1 MKTKVFVV
9 FSALAATSIAAPQHH
24 QTSLNRVSQSPAT
37 IFEDPCWRYSNNKG
51 TASYPCWTCC
61 RAPENTAETLSI
73 SSTPVKEEIDISIKI
88 SDTSVTESAS
98 ALVEDFCWRYS
109 NNKGTA
115 SHPCWTCCKAPTIND
130 AADDY
135 INPTASE
142 EDIEVDIQI
151 SDTAPA
157 VSTSS
162 IFQDPCS
169 AAHPCWTCCRAPDVV
184 DASASS
190 EEDME
195 SDMDA
200 DMELEMEA
208 DMEADVLTSD
218 LTLTC
223 YGRWARRPRCPRGW
237 YAERR
242 LGYWRCCR
250 NRRAAPSIDS
260 APDNQDITIDIQID
274 TTTASPAS
282 LFEDPCW
289 RYSNNK
295 GTASHPCWTC
305 CKAPT
310 DNAATSHL
318 LGLPADL

>member
-1 MKTKVFVV
+1 MKTKVFIV

-61 RAPENTAETLSI
+61 KAPENTAETLSI
-73 SSTPVKEEIDISIKI
+73 SSTPNKEEIDISITI
-88 SDTSVTESAS
+88 SDTSVAESAS
-98 ALVEDFCWRYS
+98 ALSEDPCWRYS
-109 NNKGTA
+109 NNKG
-115 SHPCWTCCKAPTIND
+115 
-130 AADDY
+130 
-135 INPTASE
+135 
-142 EDIEVDIQI
+142 
-151 SDTAPA
+151 
-157 VSTSS
+157 
-162 IFQDPCS
+162 S
-169 AAHPCWTCCRAPDVV
+169 AANPCWTCCRAPDVV
-184 DASASS
+184 DASATS
-190 EEDME
+190 EEEMEFDMKLE
-195 SDMDA
+195 
-200 DMELEMEA
+200 MELEMEAEAEADIEAEMEA
-208 DMEADVLTSD
+208 DMEADVTTSD
-218 LTLTC
+218 LTATC

-237 YAERR
+237 YPVRR

-260 APDNQDITIDIQID
+260 APDNEEDITIDIQIE

-295 GTASHPCWTC
+295 GTAAHPCWTC
-305 CKAPT
+305 CRAPT